1 LVDERY
7 ILRSGLLKYNI
18 DPKDKMID
26 DFIKYMKLLIER
38 NKLYNLTKITEPRE
52 IVVEHFLDS
61 LSALKLDIIKGEMK
75 VIDVGTGA
83 GFPGIPLKLVIPEIE
98 ITLIDASKKR
108 INFVRHVI
116 EMLEMEG
123 ATAIQERAEIL
134 GRDEKYRE
142 KYDIIVS
149 RAVAQIR
156 VLCEYCLPLLNLSG
170 VFLAYKGPGIKEEI
184 KDSDNAVEILGG
196 EIKGIETL
204 EVPYSN
210 KTHNIVI
217 IKKIKETPKE
227 YPRSAKKI
235 KKSPL

>member
-1 LVDERY
+1 MVDERY

-123 ATAIQERAEIL
+123 ATAIQ
-134 GRDEKYRE
+134 
-142 KYDIIVS
+142 
-149 RAVAQIR
+149 
-156 VLCEYCLPLLNLSG
+156 
-170 VFLAYKGPGIKEEI
+170 
-184 KDSDNAVEILGG
+184 
-196 EIKGIETL
+196 
-204 EVPYSN
+204 
-210 KTHNIVI
+210 
-217 IKKIKETPKE
+217 
-227 YPRSAKKI
+227 
-235 KKSPL
+235 